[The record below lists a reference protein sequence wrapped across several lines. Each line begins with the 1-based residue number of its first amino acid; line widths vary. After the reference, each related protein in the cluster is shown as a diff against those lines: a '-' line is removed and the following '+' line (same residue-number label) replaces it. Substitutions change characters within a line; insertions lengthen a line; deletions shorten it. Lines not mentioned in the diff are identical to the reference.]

1 MYILLYTEY
10 AIAMDN
16 QGQVLRDKDQSDAHK
31 HSAILCKL
39 TRDRVSTWKTRMK
52 CASYRRLP

>member
-16 QGQVLRDKDQSDAHK
+16 QGQVLRDKDQSNA
-31 HSAILCKL
+31 
-39 TRDRVSTWKTRMK
+39 
-52 CASYRRLP
+52 P